1 MQRAARKNPRLK
13 ERLDALHH
21 ELARVESDIKGI
33 SRAVESSD
41 PEQAARRVRRGVTE
55 PIPQDLAGA
64 RPLAGDL
71 NKHTVGQFSE
81 SASGFPEGS
90 VDMPLPKA
98 LPDAK
103 FATYFGTGSL
113 HSVRPLRQERR
124 VQRNKAMVMM
134 VLAVIILY
142 GVIKMIF

>member
-13 ERLDALHH
+13 ERLDALHQ

-33 SRAVESSD
+33 ARAVESSD
-41 PEQAARRVRRGVTE
+41 PEQAARRVRRVSPE
-55 PIPQDLAGA
+55 PLPHDVSAGK
-64 RPLAGDL
+64 PLIGDL
-71 NKHTVGQFSE
+71 KKPAPGDFSE

-90 VDMPLPKA
+90 LDMPLPKA
-98 LPDAK
+98 SPDAK

-124 VQRNKAMVMM
+124 VQRNKAVVMM
-134 VLAVIILY
+134 ILAVVILY